1 MPSRTVKSALATPL
15 VFFHRS
21 LAGVLE
27 AWRRMNAFAAFRAQ
41 LTVPL
46 PASAVILG
54 RASVHGT
61 GRVRCGEDL
70 LIYPDQYM
78 ETRGKGEINLGDGVV
93 LSTGIHLVAYA
104 GISIGKGSMIGE
116 YASIRD
122 ANHTREDGRTLR
134 DSSHSAK
141 PIVIGSEVWIGR
153 GVAVLS
159 GITIGDRATVGA
171 NAVVTRDV
179 PAGAIVAG
187 VPAIPIQRRSGA
199 ASEIHP

>member
-1 MPSRTVKSALATPL
+1 